1 MHLKHFRLTVY
12 HWLLSLTSC
21 WLWSKKTKL
30 LRKSWTSS
38 TRMAFPSTIA
48 GERTW
53 YVWHELIRNH
63 ERTINK
69 LKNSVTQLRLAM
81 WGVNDKRWHLPIFWF
96 AKLEMSQIVRQ
107 KSKQYRGHSSSLF
120 LSVIYSPYFVGP
132 LLDPR
137 LFVIADCTYNRRHI
151 VVKGFSP
158 QNFGCFVLKI
168 IWFCMTNK

>member
-69 LKNSVTQLRLAM
+69 LKNSVTQLRLAK
-81 WGVNDKRWHLPIFWF
+81 WGVNDKRWHLPIFWV

-107 KSKQYRGHSSSLF
+107 KVNNIGVTR
-120 LSVIYSPYFVGP
+120 VPYFC
-132 LLDPR
+132 LLFILLISSVRCSTP
-137 LFVIADCTYNRRHI
+137 DC
-151 VVKGFSP
+151 S
-158 QNFGCFVLKI
+158 
-168 IWFCMTNK
+168 